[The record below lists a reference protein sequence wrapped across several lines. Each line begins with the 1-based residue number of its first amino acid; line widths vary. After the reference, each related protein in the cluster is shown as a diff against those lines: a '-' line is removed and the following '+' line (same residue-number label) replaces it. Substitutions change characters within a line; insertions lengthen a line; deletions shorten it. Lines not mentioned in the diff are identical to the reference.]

1 MKLYKSYLKWWNA
14 NLCIYWPFPVAVLG
28 GKMRFFI
35 IFWTRILKPKF
46 FTKLIEILIE
56 DSWYNEV
63 WLSQISWKLVEVFSF
78 YDWLNYDLRCTF
90 LCTDAVAGSRL
101 TLNSPSP
108 WKRMGCLIEC
118 RSKNPASI
126 STKFG
131 YLTLWCIKYVCIK
144 SKVCRN
150 IFFDKKDTF
159 WEKNT
164 KNVLYFVK
172 VATYS
177 VTNTPY
183 FYHLAKTSITHDLTK
198 NDTEMIT
205 LL

>member
-1 MKLYKSYLKWWNA
+1 MAILRFDVSNMFVS
-14 NLCIYWPFPVAVLG
+14 NL
-28 GKMRFFI
+28 
-35 IFWTRILKPKF
+35 
-46 FTKLIEILIE
+46 
-56 DSWYNEV
+56 
-63 WLSQISWKLVEVFSF
+63 
-78 YDWLNYDLRCTF
+78 
-90 LCTDAVAGSRL
+90 
-101 TLNSPSP
+101 
-108 WKRMGCLIEC
+108 
-118 RSKNPASI
+118 
-126 STKFG
+126 
-131 YLTLWCIKYVCIK
+131 KYVEIF
-144 SKVCRN
+144 
-150 IFFDKKDTF
+150 FFDKKDTF

>member
-1 MKLYKSYLKWWNA
+1 MKISRSVQFLRL
-14 NLCIYWPFPVAVLG
+14 I
-28 GKMRFFI
+28 
-35 IFWTRILKPKF
+35 
-46 FTKLIEILIE
+46 KL
-56 DSWYNEV
+56 
-63 WLSQISWKLVEVFSF
+63 
-78 YDWLNYDLRCTF
+78 DLRFTH
-90 LCTDAVAGSRL
+90 AVAGS
-101 TLNSPSP
+101 TLAVISRSPRM
-108 WKRMGCLIEC
+108 RMGCWIEC
-118 RSKNPASI
+118 RSINPALI
-126 STKFG
+126 LTKFG
-131 YLTLWCIKYVCIK
+131 YLTLWCIEYVCIK

-183 FYHLAKTSITHDLTK
+183 FYHLAKTSITHDMTK